1 MKILSKKYDDKLLV
15 RQAERILVSDPKI
28 DHSII
33 SVNSHKGVVTISG
46 SVKNDFEHHH
56 ILEAIRRGYEKFG
69 LQYAQIVDATV
80 VR

>member
-46 SVKNDFEHHH
+46 SVKNEFEHNH
-56 ILEAIRRGYEKFG
+56 ILEAIRRGYEKIG
-69 LQYAQIVDATV
+69 LQYAQIIDATM